1 MWLNA
6 IGHNDN
12 VFHIRYSKTI
22 VVNLCGVICDLFDIG
37 PSNLSC
43 LFGPAMSQ
51 HLVLSFSKE
60 KKRKEKKRKE
70 KKRAL
75 KSLH

>member
-12 VFHIRYSKTI
+12 EFHIRYSKTI

-60 KKRKEKKRKE
+60 KKRKEK
-70 KKRAL
+70 
-75 KSLH
+75 ST